1 MSFLHE
7 SLSESVQYIKG
18 IGPKKA
24 GLFKNLG
31 INTAKELLFYSPY
44 RYEDRKNFSAIKDL
58 QIGCLSTVKGIVKAV
73 RFKPRFV
80 SGSNS
85 ILTLIIEDDGNLLK
99 CIWFNQPY
107 LKNYFKPVQELIIYG
122 KVGEFNDSLEM
133 ANPEFEKVDDEK
145 DDSVNIGRIV
155 PVYSL
160 TKGITNRFLR
170 KIIKS
175 ALDNLLPKIQDSLSY
190 GIRKKYNFLNLAKAL
205 LNLHF
210 PETFETLEE
219 SRRRL
224 SFEEFFL
231 FQIVLLSRKLKKKT
245 KVGISH
251 KVNDD
256 LITAFINSL
265 PFKLTA
271 SQVRCLDEIRSDL
284 SRINPMYRLLQGDV
298 GSGKTIVAL
307 ISSLIAVN
315 SGSQVAIM
323 VPTEILAQQHNDK
336 INSQLSA
343 FSFQNKKI
351 KTKLL
356 TGSLK
361 DSEKD
366 DCLKGIEEGK
376 IDIVIGTHALLEE
389 NVRFKN
395 LGLVVIDEQ
404 HKFGVAQRSLLAKKG
419 VNPDVLIMTATPI
432 PRTLA
437 LTIYGDLDISTIN
450 ELPAERKPIQTKY
463 YPPDKRNEAYDFI
476 KEILRS
482 GRQGYIVYPVIEE
495 SFDSDLLAAK
505 QMFEFLSKE
514 VFNGFKLGLIHGK
527 LKQSS
532 QKSIMDKFKKGKIDL
547 LVTTTVLEVG
557 IDVSNADVMLIEE
570 SGRFGLSTLHQL
582 RGRVGRGSQEAY
594 CLLTGEL
601 NSETAKERID
611 ALLKSNDGFYI
622 AEVDLSIRGQGDI
635 FGSDQHGLMQF
646 KLSDPLKQI
655 ELLKTASREAIE
667 VLKIDPNLKSNE
679 NLIIK
684 KALSEKYSL
693 CVLSQVD

>member
-655 ELLKTASREAIE
+655 ELLKTARREAIE

>member
-1 MSFLHE
+1 M
-7 SLSESVQYIKG
+7 
-18 IGPKKA
+18 
-24 GLFKNLG
+24 
-31 INTAKELLFYSPY
+31 
-44 RYEDRKNFSAIKDL
+44 
-58 QIGCLSTVKGIVKAV
+58 
-73 RFKPRFV
+73 
-80 SGSNS
+80 
-85 ILTLIIEDDGNLLK
+85 LK

-107 LKNYFKPVQELIIYG
+107 LKNYFKPGQELIIYG

-133 ANPEFEKVDDEK
+133 ANPEFEIVDDEK

-655 ELLKTASREAIE
+655 ELLKTARREAIE

-684 KALSEKYSL
+684 KALNEKYSL

>member
-107 LKNYFKPVQELIIYG
+107 LKNYFKPGQELIIYG

-133 ANPEFEKVDDEK
+133 ANPEFEIVDDEK

-514 VFNGFKLGLIHGK
+514 VFNCFKLGLIHGK

-655 ELLKTASREAIE
+655 ELLKTARREAIE